1 MVTVRLGDVVVGISY
16 DTSELY
22 SRFGVA
28 FNAIYGMHQP
38 SMNLKI

>member
-1 MVTVRLGDVVVGISY
+1 MVAVRLGVVVVRVSY
-16 DTSELY
+16 GTPELY

-38 SMNLKI
+38 SINLKT

>member
-1 MVTVRLGDVVVGISY
+1 MRYSVVVVGVSY
-16 DTSELY
+16 DTPEHH

-38 SMNLKI
+38 NMNLRT

>member
-1 MVTVRLGDVVVGISY
+1 MVMVLLGVAVIGVSY
-16 DTSELY
+16 GTSKLH

-38 SMNLKI
+38 SMNLKT